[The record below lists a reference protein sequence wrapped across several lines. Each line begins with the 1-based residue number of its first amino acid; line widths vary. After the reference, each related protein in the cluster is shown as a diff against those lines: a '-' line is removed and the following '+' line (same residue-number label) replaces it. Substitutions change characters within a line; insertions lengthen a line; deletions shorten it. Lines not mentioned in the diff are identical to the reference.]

1 MSKQYLFFA
10 TAIMSIV
17 TIALRF
23 IPFWVF
29 GGGRKTPKRVAYLGK
44 VLPSAI
50 MGMLVVYCLKD
61 VSISAVSGWLP
72 AIVASLTVVVLHVW
86 RRNTMLS
93 IVAGTAV
100 YMLLIRIP
108 FL

>member
-1 MSKQYLFFA
+1 MSKQYLLGA
-10 TAIMSIV
+10 IVIMSLV
-17 TIALRF
+17 TIMLRF

-29 GGGRKTPKRVAYLGK
+29 KGGKKTPAKIAYLGK
-44 VLPSAI
+44 VLPHAI

-61 VSISAVSGWLP
+61 IAVSSLSGWLP
-72 AIVASLTVVVLHVW
+72 AVVASLTVVALHVW

-108 FL
+108 F